1 METGIL
7 SLSFAMSKDKKQ
19 IQTGSPVT
27 KQKNSNQKNTIMKTM
42 EFTTT
47 TVAQFENEAMAEKF
61 KKSLKRALTNTFKFL
76 LFISPVYPQCTQ
88 GMK

>member
-1 METGIL
+1 
-7 SLSFAMSKDKKQ
+7 
-19 IQTGSPVT
+19 
-27 KQKNSNQKNTIMKTM
+27 MKTM

-61 KKSLKRALTNTFKFL
+61 KKSLKRALTSTFKFL

-88 GMK
+88 EMK